1 MSSPGI
7 FDFSLSEK
15 STESQSLSKVGPCA
29 MQRIDEDYRVMK
41 PVFVVHL
48 LLSHIVL
55 SLTVVCIQN
64 MIRRGKYI
72 LRSQGHLLI
81 FAYISRYFRYGLGLT
96 TTENSYIISNSHP
109 NPLQKESTFGLQHGI
124 TLNVI
129 RYFF

>member
-29 MQRIDEDYRVMK
+29 VQRIDEDYRVMK

-55 SLTVVCIQN
+55 SLTVVCIYYR
-64 MIRRGKYI
+64 I
-72 LRSQGHLLI
+72 
-81 FAYISRYFRYGLGLT
+81 
-96 TTENSYIISNSHP
+96 
-109 NPLQKESTFGLQHGI
+109 
-124 TLNVI
+124 
-129 RYFF
+129 